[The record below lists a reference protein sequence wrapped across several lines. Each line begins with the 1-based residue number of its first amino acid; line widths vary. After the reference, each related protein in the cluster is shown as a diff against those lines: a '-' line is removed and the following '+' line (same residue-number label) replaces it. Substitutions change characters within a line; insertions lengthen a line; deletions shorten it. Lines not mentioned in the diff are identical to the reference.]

1 MNSHS
6 EIIEMAHFLRIM
18 LLLNYRDDSGPEI
31 LNVWISMV
39 IAECRLLVFILRS
52 VVFVAGFH
60 SGGE

>member
-6 EIIEMAHFLRIM
+6 EIIEVAHFLRIM
-18 LLLNYRDDSGPEI
+18 LLLNYRAESGPEI

-39 IAECRLLVFILRS
+39 IAVCMLLMFVLRS
-52 VVFVAGFH
+52 VVFMAGFQ

>member
-18 LLLNYRDDSGPEI
+18 LLLNYRAEI
-31 LNVWISMV
+31 LNIGISVV
-39 IAECRLLVFILRS
+39 IAVCRLLVFILRS

>member
-18 LLLNYRDDSGPEI
+18 LLFNYRAESGPEI

-39 IAECRLLVFILRS
+39 IAVRGLLVFILSS

-60 SGGE
+60 SGGD